1 MADFISR
8 SCRGHNGLLS
18 VGITQSARVDDLAVY
33 CNTSLTVRVTIG
45 CGGRWPRDGNPT
57 CKRGSSGVMADFIS
71 RSCRGHNGLLS
82 VGITQS
88 ARVDDWPC
96 TAIPP

>member
-1 MADFISR
+1 MIGRVLQYLPDGSGYHCAPVTLRVTDTSLTVRVTIGVSGGRWPRDGNPTRQRGSSGLMVDFISR

-18 VGITQSARVDDLAVY
+18 VGIR
-33 CNTSLTVRVTIG
+33 
-45 CGGRWPRDGNPT
+45 
-57 CKRGSSGVMADFIS
+57 
-71 RSCRGHNGLLS
+71 
-82 VGITQS
+82 QS